1 MTPMPHLVIKSQPD
15 DELEPVRPEDVDA
28 GASEHYIDAEL
39 YDYEYRRRR
48 SDVRFY
54 RDQARQLL
62 GESGDILEIAC
73 GSGRITTGLLRDG
86 HHVVGLDWSGPMLA
100 RAAARIAKLSRI
112 KRMRAGLIRADM
124 RQFTLRHK
132 FPLIVMGFNS
142 FEHLYTRPE
151 VEVFLANV
159 REHLAPGGRFIFD
172 VQNPDLRWLCRDPRK
187 RWARTKFTHPRN
199 KRRYIYT
206 TNHDYDP
213 VSQIVVIRLYYQPL
227 ADTGVPRG
235 REMVVK
241 LSQRKFFPAELEA
254 LLVANG
260 FRTEERYGDFEGDPL
275 HPDAENQVLVCSA
288 D

>member
-1 MTPMPHLVIKSQPD
+1 MPRLVIKSQPPGD
-15 DELEPVRPEDVDA
+15 DTDGPSPKDVDA
-28 GASEHYIDAEL
+28 GASEHYVDAEL

-54 RDQARQLL
+54 RAQANELL
-62 GESGDILEIAC
+62 GEGGDVLEIAC
-73 GSGRITTGLLRDG
+73 GSGRITTALLRAG

-112 KRMRAGLIRADM
+112 KRARGSLIRADM
-124 RQFTLRHK
+124 RRFSLRHK
-132 FPLIVMGFNS
+132 FPLIVIAFNS

-159 REHLAPGGRFIFD
+159 RDHLAPGGHFIFD
-172 VQNPDLRWLCRDPRK
+172 VQNPDLRWLCRDPHK

-213 VSQIVVIRLYYQPL
+213 VSQIVIIRLYYQPL
-227 ADTGVPRG
+227 SDTGVPRG
-235 REMVVK
+235 KEMMVK

-260 FRTEERYGDFEGDPL
+260 FRTEARYGDFDGDPL
-275 HPDAENQVLVCSA
+275 HADAENQVLVCTAS
-288 D
+288 